1 MRSAFLI
8 KIGLEKES
16 FIGTGTVSAVIVDV
30 ARLFIYGLSFY
41 STKFAKVA
49 PGMGGL
55 ILAAILAAFM
65 GSFIGTRLMKKVTL
79 RTVQIIVGVMLI
91 VVGAGMAGGLF

>member
-1 MRSAFLI
+1 LRSAFLI